1 MATKTGTVSQNKSKY
16 KFYISYSTSFS
27 TSTMK
32 WTVTAKVY
40 LQVSYYAYEGRTTH
54 KLSIG
59 GTVKSSK
66 SNYTKACY
74 SNSGT
79 KSFLIASG
87 TQTYAASASSRSVT
101 ISASMSASAA
111 GYGPGTCS
119 ASVTVTLGA
128 KLSSAGK
135 WGIATSTIN
144 SLTYSVTGL
153 STSLGYT
160 RKVYFDVGPY
170 GGSYT
175 KTQSK
180 SVGASTSSVS
190 FTTTGLMPGTRYQI
204 RARVYAP
211 NNALML
217 TLTGNIYTKSETMTL
232 SASSVTAEEAKLSF
246 KLATKNIGYERKVY
260 WYKRLKGAS
269 SWTSV
274 SGTTT
279 VANGSNTGSNTF
291 KNLVDDSDV
300 NDNSN
305 TDVSVDGNVL
315 VVYFSAQGHTE
326 EVAGK
331 IAQNLGGDV
340 FSIEPSNPYTSDDLD
355 WTDSN
360 SRISREHEDESLRD
374 MELEVSTPDN
384 WESYD
389 TVLIGYPIW
398 WGIAAWP
405 TNAFVQANDFT
416 GKTVIPFCTSSSSG
430 LGESGSLL
438 EEAAN
443 GGTWQDGYR
452 FSSNPSDDEIRE
464 WTDSLSL

>member
-1 MATKTGTVSQNKSKY
+1 MDKK
-16 KFYISYSTSFS
+16 IL
-27 TSTMK
+27 
-32 WTVTAKVY
+32 Y
-40 LQVSYYAYEGRTTH
+40 LIIAIVAVVVVC
-54 KLSIG
+54 LG
-59 GTVKSSK
+59 GYFFLGDNNSSLDNTDNN
-66 SNYTKACY
+66 SN
-74 SNSGT
+74 N
-79 KSFLIASG
+79 
-87 TQTYAASASSRSVT
+87 Q
-101 ISASMSASAA
+101 
-111 GYGPGTCS
+111 
-119 ASVTVTLGA
+119 
-128 KLSSAGK
+128 
-135 WGIATSTIN
+135 
-144 SLTYSVTGL
+144 
-153 STSLGYT
+153 
-160 RKVYFDVGPY
+160 D
-170 GGSYT
+170 
-175 KTQSK
+175 
-180 SVGASTSSVS
+180 
-190 FTTTGLMPGTRYQI
+190 
-204 RARVYAP
+204 
-211 NNALML
+211 
-217 TLTGNIYTKSETMTL
+217 
-232 SASSVTAEEAKLSF
+232 
-246 KLATKNIGYERKVY
+246 
-260 WYKRLKGAS
+260 
-269 SWTSV
+269 
-274 SGTTT
+274 
-279 VANGSNTGSNTF
+279 
-291 KNLVDDSDV
+291 NLVDDSDV

-315 VVYFSAQGHTE
+315 VVYFSAQGHME

-360 SRISREHEDESLRD
+360 SRVSREHEDESLRD